1 MELCDAYLNQLTKI
15 DPTLNDF
22 LSNVSYPKHIQ
33 PNVYS
38 ESYYQKIHKLNQ
50 DYLKLIQKKTQ
61 KTRYDKLLRKDILYS
76 IHLEDDYEIFMYMPI
91 DLYNNKLIDYVTEC
105 SGNGYYQ
112 FNQPSDYTHFMKRM
126 KTLTPMTNEI
136 ILKMRDGIKHKITL
150 YEKIVD
156 AMIEQIQTILK
167 TKSYQPK
174 KVSFKQKWDKH
185 IQTYLVSN
193 LNRLLSFLLNE
204 YYPHS
209 SQHCGLQSYKK
220 GKQYY
225 RSILHNELYNKCS
238 PEYLHKF
245 GKQELKRLN
254 KEKKQL
260 SLEKPKSTYTN
271 KKQVLQEL
279 EKIQTNIIK
288 LNKTLFDKKVPFYK
302 IRSAPKEREHSVAY
316 YERSFSKKKGTF
328 YINTTDVSKW
338 NPYELLVLSLHEG
351 FPGHHYELEYH
362 KDKDS
367 PKYMKLWMNHG
378 YSEGW
383 AFYAEHLYPYKKD
396 HYYFYKLEYD
406 ILRTLRLVIDTGI
419 HYFGWD
425 YLTCFQYM
433 KENSSMKEDIIHKEL
448 LRYLCLPGQALSYKV
463 GGSIF
468 LYLRELCLKKGYS
481 IKDYH
486 KLVLS
491 LGPCSLEDLVSY
503 IHQFLQIS

>member
-1 MELCDAYLNQLTKI
+1 MYVFIHVFTSQQKRVVSNENEMFESIFQKIKDCIELTNVQHKVFIAIDGPAPRAKMEQQRQRRLKSSQEVKDWDTNAITPGTQFMEHLNKFLKKQIKFLSVSCILSDSNEPGEGEHKIMKFIDNTPIHTTHYVYGLDAYLNQLTKI

-225 RSILHNELYNKCS
+225 RSILHNEL
-238 PEYLHKF
+238 
-245 GKQELKRLN
+245 
-254 KEKKQL
+254 
-260 SLEKPKSTYTN
+260 
-271 KKQVLQEL
+271 
-279 EKIQTNIIK
+279 
-288 LNKTLFDKKVPFYK
+288 
-302 IRSAPKEREHSVAY
+302 
-316 YERSFSKKKGTF
+316 
-328 YINTTDVSKW
+328 
-338 NPYELLVLSLHEG
+338 
-351 FPGHHYELEYH
+351 
-362 KDKDS
+362 
-367 PKYMKLWMNHG
+367 
-378 YSEGW
+378 
-383 AFYAEHLYPYKKD
+383 
-396 HYYFYKLEYD
+396 
-406 ILRTLRLVIDTGI
+406 
-419 HYFGWD
+419 
-425 YLTCFQYM
+425 
-433 KENSSMKEDIIHKEL
+433 
-448 LRYLCLPGQALSYKV
+448 
-463 GGSIF
+463 
-468 LYLRELCLKKGYS
+468 
-481 IKDYH
+481 
-486 KLVLS
+486 
-491 LGPCSLEDLVSY
+491 
-503 IHQFLQIS
+503 